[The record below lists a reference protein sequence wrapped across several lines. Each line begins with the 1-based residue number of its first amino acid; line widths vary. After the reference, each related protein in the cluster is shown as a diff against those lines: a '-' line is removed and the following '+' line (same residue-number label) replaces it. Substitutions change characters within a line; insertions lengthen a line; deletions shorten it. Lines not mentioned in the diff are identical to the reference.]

1 MSPSP
6 LGSRA
11 RAIPPRSFGKDALLG
26 GDGHSPD
33 PAVLYLPPGLPSLPP
48 VVICQ
53 YTVIRDE
60 ARLIKIAACPE
71 MELPSRTCLIKVL
84 IDKMKK
90 SHPDGM
96 CAGLSPPLC
105 VQPLHYGGEGER
117 YKGPQETLLQTNQY
131 VLLCDVVGLG
141 RAAQPFEPFLGP
153 WRQPHSWK
161 SPCCLR
167 LVGLEAVLPLGLR
180 FALGIPDPIHPSHSP
195 LCLYSESSFL
205 GFLAKH
211 THVHTAGHRTSFS
224 SL

>member
-1 MSPSP
+1 MLSLGGTATRQTLLSFPCL
-6 LGSRA
+6 LGS
-11 RAIPPRSFGKDALLG
+11 
-26 GDGHSPD
+26 
-33 PAVLYLPPGLPSLPP
+33 PACPP

-96 CAGLSPPLC
+96 CAGLSSPLC
-105 VQPLHYGGEGER
+105 VRPLHYSGEGER

-131 VLLCDVVGLG
+131 ILLCDVVGLG

-153 WRQPHSWK
+153 WRQPRSWK
-161 SPCCLR
+161 SPCFLR
-167 LVGLEAVLPLGLR
+167 LVGLEAVLLLGLR
-180 FALGIPDPIHPSHSP
+180 SAPGIPGPILP
-195 LCLYSESSFL
+195 LNPLSLYSES
-205 GFLAKH
+205 
-211 THVHTAGHRTSFS
+211 
-224 SL
+224 